1 MAIGKSGE
9 AVSRDKLKLRIGG
22 VSIVRQGAVRA
33 NYDERPVAR
42 HMRGRH
48 ILIEADIGLGK
59 GCAEIWTSDLTHDYI
74 RINADY
80 RN

>member
-1 MAIGKSGE
+1 
-9 AVSRDKLKLRIGG
+9 
-22 VSIVRQGAVRA
+22 VRA